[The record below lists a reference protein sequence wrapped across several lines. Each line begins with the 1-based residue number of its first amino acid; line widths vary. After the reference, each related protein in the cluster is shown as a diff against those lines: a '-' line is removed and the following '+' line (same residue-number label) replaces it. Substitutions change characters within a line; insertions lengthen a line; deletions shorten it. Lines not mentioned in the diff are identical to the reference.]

1 LTEWTDEMTTCDVPD
16 VVVIGSANIDLV
28 ALASRLPHPGETVS
42 AHGYFEACG
51 GKGANQAIA
60 ASRAGARTAFVGAV
74 GDDAAGRTLRAA
86 LVDDRV
92 DVAHLA
98 TADRPTGRA
107 LIGVSDDAENLI
119 IVVPGANHAL
129 SVADIDAARP
139 MLAAARVVLM
149 QLEVRIE
156 VVRRAAEL
164 AGAETLVVLNP
175 APAAEL
181 PDALLRDVDVITPNA
196 HEVARLGGA
205 EALLARGVGSVV
217 VTEGP
222 RGARLVTGDGETW
235 IAPYPVSP
243 VDTTAA
249 GDAFCGTLSARLA
262 LDGGLAALPAALRAA
277 AVAGALATQVQGAV
291 PSLPRWDAVAAAL
304 RQQGPTFRTGL

>member
-1 LTEWTDEMTTCDVPD
+1 MPAFDVPD

-28 ALASRLPHPGETVS
+28 ALARRLPQPGETVS

-74 GDDAAGRTLRAA
+74 GDDAAGHTLRAA
-86 LVDDRV
+86 LVDDQV
-92 DVAHLA
+92 DVSHLV
-98 TADRPTGRA
+98 TVDRPTGRA
-107 LIGVSDDAENLI
+107 LIGVSDEAENLI
-119 IVVPGANHAL
+119 IVVPGANHGL
-129 SVADIDAARP
+129 SVADIDAAARL
-139 MLAAARVVLM
+139 LAAARVVLM

-164 AGAETLVVLNP
+164 AGREAVVVLNP

-181 PDALLRDVDVITPNA
+181 PEALLRHVDVITPTA
-196 HEVARLGGA
+196 HEAELLGGA
-205 EALLARGVGSVV
+205 DALLARGVGAVV

-222 RGARLVTGDGETW
+222 RGARLVSRDGETR
-235 IAPYPVSP
+235 IAPYPVTP
-243 VDTTAA
+243 VDTTGA

-277 AVAGALATQVQGAV
+277 AVAGALSTQVQGAV

-304 RQQGPTFRTGL
+304 RQQGSTIRTGL